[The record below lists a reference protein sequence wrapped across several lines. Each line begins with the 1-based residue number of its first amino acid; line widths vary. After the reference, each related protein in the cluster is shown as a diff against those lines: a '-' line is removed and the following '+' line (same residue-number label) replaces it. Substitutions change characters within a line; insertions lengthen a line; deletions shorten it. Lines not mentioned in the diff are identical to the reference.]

1 MIKKLG
7 IVFIVLLIFVAAAS
21 VAYAGNPEGTGD
33 TGTPARTYTNPAPG
47 TSVYPPA
54 NVPAGMPSGSA
65 QKDGG
70 SQAGSYAGAKNDG
83 TGDAVAAPVAA
94 DGEVVAGADKTGSA
108 DRKEDPDAAFRAAI
122 MKVLKAGKPVNN
134 GQFIIT
140 IKKPENIEG
149 SITTYTYETT
159 FEISGETEYTDA
171 EMLIAMLNKESGV
184 YELIELPDGDQAIDA
199 SSGAMS
205 TELELEPGE
214 YNLLLIAYRTS
225 EKDPELVQYTP
236 ISVTVYRDTWLNR
249 FMRTGKQIID
259 WVTGK

>member
-1 MIKKLG
+1 MQ
-7 IVFIVLLIFVAAAS
+7 VRRMTARVMLLLLRSPRMEA
-21 VAYAGNPEGTGD
+21 
-33 TGTPARTYTNPAPG
+33 
-47 TSVYPPA
+47 
-54 NVPAGMPSGSA
+54 
-65 QKDGG
+65 
-70 SQAGSYAGAKNDG
+70 
-83 TGDAVAAPVAA
+83 
-94 DGEVVAGADKTGSA
+94 VAGADKTGSA

-122 MKVLKAGKPVNN
+122 MKVLK
-134 GQFIIT
+134 GQACEQRAIIIT

-149 SITTYTYETT
+149 SITTYETT

-214 YNLLLIAYRTS
+214 YNLPLIAYRTS

-236 ISVTVYRDTWLNR
+236 ISVTVYRDTW
-249 FMRTGKQIID
+249 
-259 WVTGK
+259 

>member
-54 NVPAGMPSGSA
+54 NVPAGMLSGSA

-94 DGEVVAGADKTGSA
+94 DGEAVAGADKTGSA

-149 SITTYTYETT
+149 SITTYETT

-236 ISVTVYRDTWLNR
+236 ISVTVYRDTWWNR
-249 FMRTGKQIID
+249 FRRTGKQIID